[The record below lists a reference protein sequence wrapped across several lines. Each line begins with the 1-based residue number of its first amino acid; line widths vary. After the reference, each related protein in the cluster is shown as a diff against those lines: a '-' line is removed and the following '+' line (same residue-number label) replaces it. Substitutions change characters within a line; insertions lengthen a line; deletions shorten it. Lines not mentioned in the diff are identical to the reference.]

1 VALLTISIFFK
12 DLFAVPRPAIKTET
26 ASDDDRTPTDVDS
39 SSKAKPDVDQLS
51 ANFAQSLTLEEEI
64 DIDASSA
71 DMILF
76 ADLLQFTVRFSR
88 FGLNNHLQ
96 VTLEQ
101 AGVLLSLADMYDC
114 AAMRRILQRTVAQ
127 KSTHMPWQVLAL
139 ACDQDDV
146 NLARTAIS
154 NLSEKFIHDA
164 TQNGNQTS
172 LWDNLSKLNAIW
184 QLEFLRLY
192 MPSTR
197 RHELSKPHGSPH
209 NPYAPGVQSH
219 VLGGQLDGNFATWAK
234 LFDPTRYEG

>member
-26 ASDDDRTPTDVDS
+26 ASDDDRTPTDMDD
-39 SSKAKPDVDQLS
+39 SSKAKPDVGQLS

-76 ADLLQFTVRFSR
+76 ADVLQFTVRFSR
-88 FGLNNHLQ
+88 FGLHNHLQ

-101 AGVLLSLADMYDC
+101 AGILLSLADMYDC
-114 AAMRRILQRTVAQ
+114 PDMRNILQQTVAQ
-127 KSTHMPWQVLAL
+127 MSKIMPWQVLAL

-154 NLSEKFIHDA
+154 NLSDKFIHDN
-164 TQNGNQTS
+164 TRGGNQTT
-172 LWDNLSKLNAIW
+172 LWDNLSKLNAAW

-192 MPSTR
+192 MASTR
-197 RHELSKPHGSPH
+197 RFECNEYNAYGGVSKS
-209 NPYAPGVQSH
+209 N
-219 VLGGQLDGNFATWAK
+219 VLGGQLDGDFATWAK

>member
-12 DLFAVPRPAIKTET
+12 DLFAVPRPAVKTDT
-26 ASDDDRTPTDVDS
+26 ASDDDSTPTDMDG
-39 SSKAKPDVDQLS
+39 SSKAKSDVDQLLE
-51 ANFAQSLTLEEEI
+51 NFAQSLTLEEEI

-88 FGLNNHLQ
+88 FGLHNHLQ

-101 AGVLLSLADMYDC
+101 AGVRLSLADMYDC
-114 AAMRRILQRTVAQ
+114 PAMRNILQQTVAQ

-154 NLSEKFIHDA
+154 NLSNKFIHDA
-164 TQNGNQTS
+164 KQNGDQTV
-172 LWDNLSKLNAIW
+172 LWDNLSKTNAAW

-197 RHELSKPHGSPH
+197 RFECNEY
-209 NPYAPGVQSH
+209 NPYGGVSKSN
-219 VLGGQLDGNFATWAK
+219 VLAGQLDGNFATWGK
-234 LFDPTRYEG
+234 LFDPKRYEG

>member
-114 AAMRRILQRTVAQ
+114 PAMRDILLRTVAQ
-127 KSTHMPWQVLAL
+127 KSTNMPWQVLAL

-146 NLARTAIS
+146 KLARTAIS
-154 NLSEKFIHDA
+154 NLSDKFIHDA
-164 TQNGNQTS
+164 ERNGKQTA
-172 LWDNLSKLNAIW
+172 LWDNLSKLNAAW

-197 RHELSKPHGSPH
+197 RFECNEY
-209 NPYAPGVQSH
+209 NPYGGVSKSNI
-219 VLGGQLDGNFATWAK
+219 LGGQLDGNFATWAK